1 MTTSWGPGI
10 DAEVGYRQQRVR
22 ADYHR
27 KLGQRKFGHRK
38 FGYSAARSKPRSI
51 PRRDTSTTFAM
62 PLITAR
68 V

>member
-1 MTTSWGPGI
+1 MSTSWGLGL

-27 KLGQRKFGHRK
+27 LGRGGSGRRSS
-38 FGYSAARSKPRSI
+38 GAARSNPRSV
-51 PRRDTSTTFAM
+51 PRRDTSTTFAL

-68 V
+68 A